1 VQIEIANTT
10 AGITETTTNILAS
23 AETTIPD
30 AVQIETTDPTAV
42 QIEIA
47 NTTVGITES
56 TTNILA
62 SVETTTPTAV
72 QIETAY
78 TTAGITETTT
88 NILASAETIIPNAVQ
103 IETSTT
109 IFASVETPSISTST
123 NKKKETETTNA
134 FDKLTNTTPR
144 PSKFN
149 EDCTS
154 NSCDASLNLLCIAG
168 VCTCPIGNSW

>member
-1 VQIEIANTT
+1 MQIEIANTT
-10 AGITETTTNILAS
+10 AGITETTTTILAS

-30 AVQIETTDPTAV
+30 AVQIETTDHTAV

-47 NTTVGITES
+47 NTSVGITES

-62 SVETTTPTAV
+62 SAETTTPT
-72 QIETAY
+72 
-78 TTAGITETTT
+78 
-88 NILASAETIIPNAVQ
+88 AVQ

-134 FDKLTNTTPR
+134 FDKITNTTPR